1 MSCGAQ
7 SRIRGLVTSFEA
19 SHQSRHFLT
28 ACHTTEEMKVLALKV
43 TALLRFVGN

>member
-1 MSCGAQ
+1 MLCGAQ

-28 ACHTTEEMKVLALKV
+28 ACHTTEGMKVLAPKE
-43 TALLRFVGN
+43 TAVLRFVRN